1 MRGIQTHRSQQNHER
16 KGKKFQ
22 SSPINEFSLEGV
34 VQREG
39 ERGQIKNESESGGGR
54 TTHSFSLSLPFS
66 SPTFSLSPPSPL
78 PCLSLLMQAEQFLI
92 NTSVFSLSLRQLLP
106 CLSLL
111 KFCCMLSLMI
121 SYCHR
126 DAASCNKLLLF

>member
-39 ERGQIKNESESGGGR
+39 ERGQIKNESESGGGGGR
-54 TTHSFSLSLPFS
+54 HIHSP
-66 SPTFSLSPPSPL
+66 SPSLSPPP
-78 PCLSLLMQAEQFLI
+78 LSLC
-92 NTSVFSLSLRQLLP
+92 LLP
-106 CLSLL
+106 PPSPVCL
-111 KFCCMLSLMI
+111 F
-121 SYCHR
+121 
-126 DAASCNKLLLF
+126 

>member
-39 ERGQIKNESESGGGR
+39 ERGQIKNESESGGGEDD
-54 TTHSFSLSLPFS
+54 TFILPLPPFLLPHFLSVSSLP
-66 SPTFSLSPPSPL
+66 PP
-78 PCLSLLMQAEQFLI
+78 
-92 NTSVFSLSLRQLLP
+92 
-106 CLSLL
+106 
-111 KFCCMLSLMI
+111 
-121 SYCHR
+121 
-126 DAASCNKLLLF
+126 LFVSFNAG